1 MNIEGDKYRTVDNWV
16 GFIPEPDA
24 DIPINYLEIGAYYG
38 ANVISFGQSHY
49 AKHPATQIHCIDP
62 WLDYNDYDEYKGQQD
77 SIYETFKRNLVTNG
91 LKDRVQVHKG
101 FSGDLVPSFT
111 NAFFDIIY
119 IDGNHEPQYIL
130 EDAVLAFRKLKP
142 NGYLIFDDYGWRDAS
157 IGIDA
162 FLQAYSKC
170 YTMIMPNH
178 NTQVFIQKL
187 DIKL

>member
-1 MNIEGDKYRTVDNWV
+1 MNIEGDKYRTVDNWFD
-16 GFIPEPDA
+16 FIPEPTTA
-24 DIPINYLEIGAYYG
+24 INYLEIGAFYG
-38 ANVISFGQSHY
+38 ANVISFAQSHY
-49 AKHPATQIHCIDP
+49 GKHSATQIHCIDP
-62 WLDYNDYDEYKGQQD
+62 WSDYGDYDEYKGQQD
-77 SIYETFKRNLVTNG
+77 NIYETFRRNLVTNG
-91 LKDRVQVHKG
+91 LEDRVQVHRG
-101 FSGDLVPSFT
+101 FSGDLIPSFT
-111 NAFFDIIY
+111 NEFFDIIY

-162 FLQAYSKC
+162 FLQAYQKC